1 MIFLMI
7 LNLEQ
12 LQQMV
17 ELNQHLN
24 LVVKV
29 NLMLIFFILND
40 FLFILIFY
48 YLSFSYRYYHHP
60 HLNHYHH
67 YHCRLVNYLNLHY
80 FINQIIHLISQ
91 VIFVDLN
98 LYFNFNLCSSTIT
111 ILFIIINKC
120 YLSIFTNIYR
130 YKDIQICIYLYLYII
145 TVLLYIYNLL
155 STISSLMDL
164 PTKPQ
169 KIVP

>member
-60 HLNHYHH
+60 HLNYYYHH
-67 YHCRLVNYLNLHY
+67 YHCRLANYLNLHY
-80 FINQIIHLISQ
+80 FINQIIHLINQ

-120 YLSIFTNIYR
+120 YLSIFTNIY
-130 YKDIQICIYLYLYII
+130 KDIQIYRYTFIYIYILLLYCYIYII
-145 TVLLYIYNLL
+145 YYQQYLLLWIYQQN
-155 STISSLMDL
+155 
-164 PTKPQ
+164 PK
-169 KIVP
+169 K